1 LIDTGS
7 AFSMLRKDALEN
19 ISKKNF
25 VSNSE
30 YIGINGKKYITSDF
44 RINEVK
50 IGDFIIGNIFK
61 EEDEN
66 FWTEGSAIE
75 DFSFIQSVKAHLMY
89 QIFRAGIVGIDL
101 FQKFACVFDFPH
113 SSIFLANH
121 IEEIVDENMYKII
134 PFEMGRAGV
143 ILKVQTDLGIKR
155 LLLDSAATR
164 SLIQLSNEERTYT
177 QDEYVNMKL
186 TADGIDLGFWEFSVF
201 NIAQNFD
208 DIDGIL
214 GIDFF
219 KKGIIGLDFTA
230 KVAYIQFPKLG
241 SKERITYWLK
251 SYFGK

>member
-1 LIDTGS
+1 MI
-7 AFSMLRKDALEN
+7 RKDVLEN
-19 ISKKNF
+19 ISKKKF

-44 RINEVK
+44 RIDEVK
-50 IGDFIIGNIFK
+50 IGDFITGNIFK

-66 FWTEGSAIE
+66 FWTEGSVIK
-75 DFSFIQSVKAHLMY
+75 DFSFINSIKVHLMY
-89 QIFRAGIVGIDL
+89 QVFRAGIVGMDL

-121 IEEIVDENMYKII
+121 IEEIIDENMYNII

-143 ILKVQTDLGIKR
+143 ILKVQTDFGIKR
-155 LLLDSAATR
+155 LLLDSAATS
-164 SLIQLSNEERTYT
+164 SLIQLSNEERAHT
-177 QDEYVNMKL
+177 QDECITMKL
-186 TADGIDLGFWEFSVF
+186 NANGIDFGFWEFNVF
-201 NIAQNFD
+201 NIAKNFD

-230 KVAYIQFPKLG
+230 KVVYIQFPKLG
-241 SKERITYWLK
+241 SKERMTYWLK